1 MSCYIQWESKMARIN
16 PAPVAAEEALSKA
29 KVKLMIKKDC
39 AFFATLILQT
49 PVYWLTADEV
59 TTAATDGK
67 NLFFNPDFFMGLDA
81 EERVFLLL
89 HEVMHN
95 VYDHGIRLGFR
106 DHSTWNEAGDYVIN
120 DELIQRGF
128 KMPDGGLHD
137 SNYRDMSADEIYED
151 LIKKKD
157 KGGSNTPTPWPD
169 IQAPPDNQQGD
180 GNPDPSG
187 NGQGGSGQNQ
197 SQGLGGIPAP
207 SAQEVAD
214 HNKALLIQATQASQM
229 SGDKAGTVPGSLERI
244 LDKMLKPKL
253 PWNKILAK
261 FLFSLNKNDYSWRKP
276 NRRFISQGIIMP
288 SLHSEGVGKID
299 FAVDTSGSVS
309 ESDFN
314 HFISEIGYV
323 FKTFNPKE
331 IGVMQFDSI
340 LQSNDKCCS
349 VQDFFKIKF
358 SGGGG
363 TRIEPVLEVFK
374 NNDAKALVIL
384 TDGYL
389 YHGEELDPKKPVIWC
404 VYSNPGFVPSFGT
417 VIHFDKD

>member
-1 MSCYIQWESKMARIN
+1 MARIN

-59 TTAATDGK
+59 PTAATDGK

-95 VYDHGIRLGFR
+95 VYEHGIRLGFR
-106 DHSTWNEAGDYVIN
+106 DNSTWNEAGDYVIN

-128 KMPDGGLHD
+128 KMPKDGLHD

-157 KGGSNTPTPWPD
+157 KGGSNAPTPWPD

-180 GNPDPSG
+180 GNPDKSG
-187 NGQGGSGQNQ
+187 NGQGSSGQNQ

-214 HNKALLIQATQASQM
+214 HNKDLLIQATQASQM

-309 ESDFN
+309 EADFN
-314 HFISEIGYV
+314 RFISEIGYV

-349 VQDFFKIKF
+349 VQDFLKIKF

-374 NNDAKALVIL
+374 DNDAKALVIL

-404 VYSNPGFVPSFGT
+404 VYSNPRFVPNFGT
-417 VIHFDKD
+417 VIHFEKD

>member
-1 MSCYIQWESKMARIN
+1 MARIN
-16 PAPVAAEEALSKA
+16 PAPIEAEDALSKA

-49 PVYWLTADEV
+49 PVYWITADEV
-59 TTAATDGK
+59 PTAATDGM
-67 NLFFNPDFFMGLDA
+67 NLFFNPEFFLGLDP
-81 EERVFLLL
+81 EERIFLVL

-95 VYDHGIRLGFR
+95 VYNHGIRLGFR

-120 DELIQRGF
+120 DDLIQRGF
-128 KMPDGGLHD
+128 KMPKDGLHD
-137 SNYRDMSADEIYED
+137 VQYRGMSADEVYED
-151 LIKKKD
+151 LIKNKD
-157 KGGSNTPTPWPD
+157 KGGSNAPTPWPD
-169 IQAPPDNQQGD
+169 IQAPPDSGAGQ
-180 GNPDPSG
+180 PDP
-187 NGQGGSGQNQ
+187 NGQGGSGNQ
-197 SQGLGGIPAP
+197 PPSTGGVQAP
-207 SAQEVAD
+207 SSQAVED
-214 HNKALLIQATQASQM
+214 HNKNLLTQATQASQM
-229 SGDKAGTVPGSLERI
+229 SGDKAGTVPGSLERV
-244 LDKMLKPKL
+244 LDNMLKPKL

-261 FLFSLNKNDYSWRKP
+261 FLFSLNKNDYSWRRP

-288 SLHSEGVGKID
+288 SLHSEGVGRID

-314 HFISEIGYV
+314 RFISEIGYV
-323 FKTFNPKE
+323 FKTFNPQE

-349 VQDFFKIKF
+349 VQDFLKIKF

-374 NNDAKALVIL
+374 ENTAKALIIL

-389 YHGEELDPKKPVIWC
+389 YHGAELDPKKPVIWC
-404 VYSNPGFVPSFGT
+404 IYDNPSFVPNFGT
-417 VIHFDKD
+417 AIHFDKD

>member
-1 MSCYIQWESKMARIN
+1 MARIN
-16 PAPVAAEEALSKA
+16 PAPQDAEDALSKA

-59 TTAATDGK
+59 DTAATDGK
-67 NLFFNPDFFMGLDA
+67 NLFFNPEFFLGLDPD
-81 EERVFLLL
+81 ERIFLVL

-95 VYDHGIRLGFR
+95 VYNHGIRLGFR
-106 DHSTWNEAGDYVIN
+106 DHTTWNEAGDYVIN
-120 DELIQRGF
+120 DDLIQRGF
-128 KMPDGGLHD
+128 KMPKDGLHD
-137 SNYRDMSADEIYED
+137 VGYRGMSADEIYED
-151 LIKKKD
+151 LISKKD
-157 KGGSNTPTPWPD
+157 KGQSNAPAPWQD
-169 IQAPPDNQQGD
+169 IKAPPDSQQGD
-180 GNPDPSG
+180 GTPDPNG
-187 NGQGGSGQNQ
+187 NGQGGQGQN
-197 SQGLGGIPAP
+197 QGLGGVQAP
-207 SAQEVAD
+207 TAQEVED
-214 HNKALLIQATQASQM
+214 HNKNLLTQATQASQM
-229 SGDKAGTVPGSLERI
+229 SGDKAGTVPGSLERT
-244 LDKMLKPKL
+244 LEEMLKPKL

-288 SLHSEGVGKID
+288 SLHSEGVGRID

-314 HFISEIGYV
+314 RFISEIGYV

-331 IGVMQFDSI
+331 IGVMQFDSV

-349 VQDFFKIKF
+349 VQDFLKIKF

-374 NNDAKALVIL
+374 DNEAKALIIL

-389 YHGEELDPKKPVIWC
+389 YHSEKLDPNKPVIWC

>member
-1 MSCYIQWESKMARIN
+1 MARIK
-16 PAPVAAEEALSKA
+16 PAPQDAEDALSKA

-59 TTAATDGK
+59 DTAATDGK
-67 NLFFNPDFFMGLDA
+67 NLFFNPEFFLGLDPD
-81 EERVFLLL
+81 ERIFLVL

-95 VYDHGIRLGFR
+95 VYNHGIRLGFR
-106 DHSTWNEAGDYVIN
+106 DRTTWNEAGDYVIN
-120 DELIQRGF
+120 DDLIQRGF
-128 KMPDGGLHD
+128 KMPKDGLHD
-137 SNYRDMSADEIYED
+137 VGYRGMSADEVYED
-151 LIKKKD
+151 LISKKD
-157 KGGSNTPTPWPD
+157 KGQSNAPAPWQD
-169 IQAPPDNQQGD
+169 IKAPPDSQQGD
-180 GNPDPSG
+180 GTPDPNG
-187 NGQGGSGQNQ
+187 NGQGGQGQNQ
-197 SQGLGGIPAP
+197 GLGDVQAP
-207 SAQEVAD
+207 TAQEVED
-214 HNKALLIQATQASQM
+214 HNKNLLTQATQASQM
-229 SGDKAGTVPGSLERI
+229 SGDKAGTVPGSLERT
-244 LDKMLKPKL
+244 LEEMLKPKL

-288 SLHSEGVGKID
+288 SLHSEGVGRID

-314 HFISEIGYV
+314 RFISEIGYV

-331 IGVMQFDSI
+331 IGVMQFDSV

-349 VQDFFKIKF
+349 VQDFLKIKF

-374 NNDAKALVIL
+374 DNDAKALIIL

-389 YHGEELDPKKPVIWC
+389 YHGEKLDPKKPVIWC
-404 VYSNPGFVPSFGT
+404 IYDNPRFVPTFGT
-417 VIHFDKD
+417 AIHFDKD

>member
-1 MSCYIQWESKMARIN
+1 MARIN

-59 TTAATDGK
+59 PTAATDGK
-67 NLFFNPDFFMGLDA
+67 NLFFNPDFLMGLDA
-81 EERVFLLL
+81 EERIFLLL

-95 VYDHGIRLGFR
+95 VYEHGIRLGFR
-106 DHSTWNEAGDYVIN
+106 DHSTWNEACDYVIN

-128 KMPDGGLHD
+128 KMPKDGLHD

-157 KGGSNTPTPWPD
+157 KGGSNVHTPWSD

-180 GNPDPSG
+180 GNPDTSG

-214 HNKALLIQATQASQM
+214 HNKDLLIQATQASQM
-229 SGDKAGTVPGSLERI
+229 SRDKAGTVPGSLERI

-309 ESDFN
+309 ESAFN
-314 HFISEIGYV
+314 RFISEIGYV
-323 FKTFNPKE
+323 FKTFNLKE

-349 VQDFFKIKF
+349 VQDFLKIKF

>member
-1 MSCYIQWESKMARIN
+1 MARIN
-16 PAPVAAEEALSKA
+16 PAPQDAEDALSKA

-59 TTAATDGK
+59 PTAATDGK
-67 NLFFNPDFFMGLDA
+67 NLFFNPEFFLGLDPD
-81 EERVFLLL
+81 ERIFLVL

-95 VYDHGIRLGFR
+95 VYNHGIRLGFR
-106 DHSTWNEAGDYVIN
+106 DHRTWNEAGDYVIN
-120 DELIQRGF
+120 DDLIQRGF
-128 KMPDGGLHD
+128 KMPKDGLHD
-137 SNYRDMSADEIYED
+137 IGYRGMSADEVYED
-151 LIKKKD
+151 LINKKN
-157 KGGSNTPTPWPD
+157 KGQSNAPAPWQD
-169 IQAPPDNQQGD
+169 VQAPPDSQQGN
-180 GNPDPSG
+180 GNQGQGG
-187 NGQGGSGQNQ
+187 NGQGQQNQ
-197 SQGLGGIPAP
+197 QPQGLGGIPAP
-207 SAQEVAD
+207 SAQEVED
-214 HNKALLIQATQASQM
+214 HNKNLLTQATQASQM
-229 SGDKAGTVPGSLERI
+229 SGDKAGTVPGSLERT
-244 LDKMLKPKL
+244 LDEMLKPKL

-276 NRRFISQGIIMP
+276 NRRFISQGIVMP
-288 SLHSEGVGKID
+288 SLHSEGVGRID

-314 HFISEIGYV
+314 RFISEIGYV

-331 IGVMQFDSI
+331 IGVMQFDSV

-349 VQDFFKIKF
+349 VQDFLKIKF

-374 NNDAKALVIL
+374 DNDAKALIIL

-404 VYSNPGFVPSFGT
+404 IYDNPRFVPTFGT
-417 VIHFDKD
+417 AIHFDKD